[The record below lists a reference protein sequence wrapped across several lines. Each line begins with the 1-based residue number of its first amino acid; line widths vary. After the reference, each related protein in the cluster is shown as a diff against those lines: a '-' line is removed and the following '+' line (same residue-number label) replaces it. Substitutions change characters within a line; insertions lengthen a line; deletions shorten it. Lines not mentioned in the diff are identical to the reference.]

1 MLAHVFNSI
10 VVVVGSI
17 SVYYYYSVKKELR
30 EKNKE
35 YFNVRNELLNVIHDL
50 RYKLNNTELEL
61 HEVNYRLTQIKEL
74 MNFKY

>member
-1 MLAHVFNSI
+1 MIDHVFNSI

-17 SVYYYYSVKKELR
+17 SVYYYYSIKKELE

-35 YFNVRNELLNVIHDL
+35 YNNVKNELINVIDNL
-50 RYKLNNTELEL
+50 KYKLNNTELEL
-61 HEVNYRLTQIKEL
+61 HEVNYKLLQIKDL

>member
-17 SVYYYYSVKKELR
+17 SVYYYYSIKKELK
-30 EKNKE
+30 EKNKD
-35 YFNVRNELLNVIHDL
+35 YNNVRNELMNVIHSL
-50 RYKLNNTELEL
+50 KYKLNNTELEL
-61 HEVNYRLTQIKEL
+61 HEVNYKLTQIKEL

>member
-1 MLAHVFNSI
+1 MIAHVFNSI

-17 SVYYYYSVKKELR
+17 SVYYYYSIRKELE

-35 YFNVRNELLNVIHDL
+35 YNNVKNELINVIDNL
-50 RYKLNNTELEL
+50 KYKLNNTELEL
-61 HEVNYRLTQIKEL
+61 HEVNYKLLQIKDL

>member
-17 SVYYYYSVKKELR
+17 SVYYYYSIKKELK
-30 EKNKE
+30 EKNKD
-35 YFNVRNELLNVIHDL
+35 YNNVRNELMNVIHSL
-50 RYKLNNTELEL
+50 KYKLNNTELEL
-61 HEVNYRLTQIKEL
+61 HEVNYKSTQIKEL

>member
-1 MLAHVFNSI
+1 MLTHVFNSI

-17 SVYYYYSVKKELR
+17 SVYYYYSIKKELK

-35 YFNVRNELLNVIHDL
+35 YNNVKNELMNVIDNL
-50 RYKLNNTELEL
+50 KYKLNNTELEL
-61 HEVNYRLTQIKEL
+61 HEVNYKLTQIKDL